1 MRTACPCWLLQIGQN
16 GPEISQVFLYKG
28 HELVHTASSVR
39 ITDEQKGN
47 ATCCILLLQNWFTS
61 AHIWK
66 CLHLLGMSERKTRKK
81 TPHFIVLPYSVS
93 SSLHC
98 FIAVL
103 PFVEFLFPDNITI
116 DKDCYEQQ
124 KPLYLIMWR
133 SISFVANL

>member
-1 MRTACPCWLLQIGQN
+1 MPSLT
-16 GPEISQVFLYKG
+16 G
-28 HELVHTASSVR
+28 HVR
-39 ITDEQKGN
+39 EENK
-47 ATCCILLLQNWFTS
+47 
-61 AHIWK
+61 
-66 CLHLLGMSERKTRKK
+66 KK

-124 KPLYLIMWR
+124 KPLHLIM
-133 SISFVANL
+133 